1 MYLLAIINQYIF
13 QKYFLTH
20 LLGILS
26 CLYNQK
32 WYDESFKNIKKH
44 VACSFSFKLASFGCK
59 FLKPFKS
66 YLGED
71 AFYNF
76 INSMVMKDI
85 VTKNLQCLKKRIKI
99 LRTLLYVAFVML
111 ILMVMLKHE
120 IIVTSLE
127 KMRLYKLK
135 L

>member
-1 MYLLAIINQYIF
+1 MSLIQ
-13 QKYFLTH
+13 T
-20 LLGILS
+20 
-26 CLYNQK
+26 
-32 WYDESFKNIKKH
+32 NIKKH

-99 LRTLLYVAFVML
+99 LRTLLYVESVAMIML
-111 ILMVMLKHE
+111 IIMLKQE
-120 IIVTSLE
+120 IMVISLKDMKALNKEIVISILN
-127 KMRLYKLK
+127 
-135 L
+135 

>member
-1 MYLLAIINQYIF
+1 MSLIQ
-13 QKYFLTH
+13 T
-20 LLGILS
+20 
-26 CLYNQK
+26 
-32 WYDESFKNIKKH
+32 NIKKH
-44 VACSFSFKLASFGCK
+44 VACSFSFKFASFSCK

>member
-1 MYLLAIINQYIF
+1 MSLIQ
-13 QKYFLTH
+13 T
-20 LLGILS
+20 
-26 CLYNQK
+26 
-32 WYDESFKNIKKH
+32 NIKKH

-85 VTKNLQCLKKRIKI
+85 VTKNLQCPKKRIKI

-120 IIVTSLE
+120 ITVTSLE